1 MTALHPLLARQ
12 LRRLG
17 IRTEAP
23 DLADWARLLAV
34 VNSTYGDADLDR
46 DTLERSLTISSREMR
61 ALYDNLTRST
71 AKEIARQRDTLLGVD
86 AVKSAVLE
94 ASPDGILVIDLER
107 RVLIFNPRFA
117 EIWGISEAVRASG
130 DDHALIADA
139 LKQLADPGAFLSR
152 VEALY
157 GDATA
162 HSHDELELID
172 GRHIERFSRP
182 AVDADGQLRGR
193 LWIFRDVTAQ
203 RRDEMARRDAHAFLD
218 SIIETLP
225 NMVFVKDAEELRFV
239 RLNRAGEQ
247 LLGLSRE
254 TLIGRNDHE
263 LFPSDQADGFVEM
276 DRAVLAQRN
285 VVTIREEELQTASGP
300 RQLRTRKIPICDSN
314 DRPLYLLG
322 ISEDITE
329 ERARSAEL
337 YLARDRAQTATR
349 AKSDF
354 LLNMS
359 HELRTPLNAILGFAR
374 VVRRSAGDRL
384 TEDELAHVGDIVTA
398 GEHMLQ
404 LINDLLDLRSLE
416 AQALEVGPVEMLP
429 PLAEAVRMVQAIARE
444 RSQELVLDA
453 EADMPQCLGE
463 RRAIVQI
470 LVNLLT
476 NAVKFTPDAGRIELR
491 ARGDSGMIRLQV
503 VDTGVGIAPEDQAR
517 LFNYF
522 EQLGAKHMHR
532 MKGSGVGLALTRA
545 LVEKM
550 GGAISVESAL
560 GRGATF
566 EVRLP
571 VVS

>member
-1 MTALHPLLARQ
+1 
-12 LRRLG
+12 
-17 IRTEAP
+17 
-23 DLADWARLLAV
+23 
-34 VNSTYGDADLDR
+34 
-46 DTLERSLTISSREMR
+46 
-61 ALYDNLTRST
+61 
-71 AKEIARQRDTLLGVD
+71 
-86 AVKSAVLE
+86 
-94 ASPDGILVIDLER
+94 
-107 RVLIFNPRFA
+107 
-117 EIWGISEAVRASG
+117 
-130 DDHALIADA
+130 
-139 LKQLADPGAFLSR
+139 
-152 VEALY
+152 
-157 GDATA
+157 
-162 HSHDELELID
+162 
-172 GRHIERFSRP
+172 
-182 AVDADGQLRGR
+182 
-193 LWIFRDVTAQ
+193 
-203 RRDEMARRDAHAFLD
+203 
-218 SIIETLP
+218 
-225 NMVFVKDAEELRFV
+225 MVFVKDAQDLRFV

-247 LLGLSRE
+247 LLGVSRDA
-254 TLIGRNDHE
+254 LIGRNDHD
-263 LFPSDQADGFVEM
+263 LFPAHQADAFVET
-276 DRAVLAQRN
+276 DRAVLAQRD

-300 RQLRTRKIPICDSN
+300 RQLRTRKIPICDSTN
-314 DRPLYLLG
+314 RPLYLLG

-374 VVRRSAGDRL
+374 VVRRSARERL

-416 AQALEVGPVEMLP
+416 AQALEVGPVELLP

-453 EADMPQCLGE
+453 DAVLPVCLGE

-491 ARGDSGMIRLQV
+491 ARGEAGMIRLQV
-503 VDTGVGIAPEDQAR
+503 IDTGVGIAPEDQAR
-517 LFNYF
+517 LFHYF

-550 GGAISVESAL
+550 GGAISVDSTL
-560 GRGATF
+560 GKGTTF

-571 VVS
+571 VAS

>member
-17 IRTEAP
+17 LSSEAP
-23 DLADWARLLAV
+23 GPADWSRFLAV
-34 VNSTYGDADLDR
+34 VTSTYADADLDR

-61 ALYDNLTRST
+61 ELYDNLTRST
-71 AKEIARQRDTLLGVD
+71 AKELARQRDTLLGVD

-107 RVLIFNPRFA
+107 RVLIYNPRFA
-117 EIWGISEAVRASG
+117 EIWEIPPEVRASG
-130 DDHALIADA
+130 DDRRLLAEALTK
-139 LKQLADPGAFLSR
+139 LVDPAAFIDK

-162 HSHDELELID
+162 NSQDELELLD
-172 GRHIERFSRP
+172 GRYIERFSRP

-203 RRDEMARRDAHAFLD
+203 RRDERARREAHAFLD

-225 NMVFVKDAEELRFV
+225 NMVFVKDAQDLRFV

-247 LLGLSRE
+247 LLGVARDQ
-254 TLIGRNDHE
+254 LIGRSDHD
-263 LFPSDQADGFVEM
+263 LFPPHQAAGFVEM
-276 DRAVLAQRN
+276 DRAVLAQRD
-285 VVTIREEELQTASGP
+285 VVTIREEEIQTSTGP
-300 RQLRTRKIPICDSN
+300 RHLRTRKIRICDGN
-314 DRPLYLLG
+314 EQPLYLLG

-337 YLARDRAQTATR
+337 YLARDRAQTAAR

-374 VVRRSAGDRL
+374 VVRRTARERL
-384 TEDELAHVGDIVTA
+384 SSDELEYVDDIVTA
-398 GEHMLQ
+398 GDHMLQ
-404 LINDLLDLRSLE
+404 LVNDLLDLRSLE

-429 PLAEAVRMVQAIARE
+429 PMAEAVRMVQAIARE
-444 RSQELVLDA
+444 RSQEVVLDA
-453 EADMPQCLGE
+453 DAVLPQCLGE

-491 ARGDSGMIRLQV
+491 ARGDAGMLRLQV
-503 VDTGVGIAPEDQAR
+503 IDNGVGIAPADQAR
-517 LFNYF
+517 LFHYF
-522 EQLGAKHMHR
+522 EQLGAKNGSR

-560 GRGATF
+560 GRGSTF